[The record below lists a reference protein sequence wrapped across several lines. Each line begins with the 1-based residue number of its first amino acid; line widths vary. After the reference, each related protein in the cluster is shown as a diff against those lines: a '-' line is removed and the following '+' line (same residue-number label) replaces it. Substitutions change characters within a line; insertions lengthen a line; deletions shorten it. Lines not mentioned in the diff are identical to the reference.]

1 MIRAVDMGSTFA
13 LARYAAEK
21 ARPLADLIPG
31 RELSVEVRLGAD
43 RYTAPWHISI
53 CVHRALSLS
62 KLAPMPLQEIQLD
75 TSAGVDAA
83 IEKLRLIA
91 ENQSW
96 ELDET
101 EKDHSEMDAA

>member
-1 MIRAVDMGSTFA
+1 
-13 LARYAAEK
+13 
-21 ARPLADLIPG
+21 
-31 RELSVEVRLGAD
+31 
-43 RYTAPWHISI
+43 
-53 CVHRALSLS
+53 
-62 KLAPMPLQEIQLD
+62 MPLQEIQLD